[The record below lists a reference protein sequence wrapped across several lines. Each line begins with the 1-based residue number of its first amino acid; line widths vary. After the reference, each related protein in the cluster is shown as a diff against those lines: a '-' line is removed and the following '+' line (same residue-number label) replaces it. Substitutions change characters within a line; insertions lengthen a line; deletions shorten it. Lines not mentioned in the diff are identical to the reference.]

1 MAEKSPVKKFLI
13 FVSTLLGS
21 IAVVGAVV
29 ATSIERRL
37 QGELRSSVF
46 DALKPEWLRT
56 YTFGNPEMLETDLA
70 KVDYEMFYTDLLT
83 GKGFKFS
90 AENNSL
96 TAEDSRF
103 NVQLLEG
110 DRLKFFSN
118 SKEIGDGEVESV
130 TSSNELLLST
140 VHFHHDSPLDS
151 KEHSEMLKLD
161 SVRYYRPFTGTA
173 YRFYGNVDTTYDSLE
188 APEGY
193 HFSED
198 GALVEGEPVEHGDH
212 GGGHGGGHG
221 ESYTYV
227 PTIRPGEFQAYY
239 ESWPLGKFYRK
250 VRYRCQYIKGI
261 KNGTEEYFQANGH
274 CEWRKTWKLGIL
286 SGDFEE
292 WYLSGAKKLSANY
305 ADGKL
310 EGEYIAFHV
319 NGEKKVKTH
328 FHHGELHGRF
338 ESWNIKKNRL
348 FNKEYENG
356 KEKLKGSGSSSSGH

>member
-151 KEHSEMLKLD
+151 NEHSEMLKLD

-173 YRFYGNVDTTYDSLE
+173 YRFMEMWTLRMIHWKLQWVITLVKMEHSLRGNLLNTGIMVDM
-188 APEGY
+188 AEGM
-193 HFSED
+193 
-198 GALVEGEPVEHGDH
+198 VEGMEKAIPMSRLYALANFRLITKA
-212 GGGHGGGHG
+212 GHS
-221 ESYTYV
+221 ESFTEKCV
-227 PTIRPGEFQAYY
+227 TVV
-239 ESWPLGKFYRK
+239 STK
-250 VRYRCQYIKGI
+250 KGSRMVLRSI
-261 KNGTEEYFQANGH
+261 FKLMATVNGV
-274 CEWRKTWKLGIL
+274 KLG
-286 SGDFEE
+286 S
-292 WYLSGAKKLSANY
+292 
-305 ADGKL
+305 
-310 EGEYIAFHV
+310 
-319 NGEKKVKTH
+319 
-328 FHHGELHGRF
+328 
-338 ESWNIKKNRL
+338 
-348 FNKEYENG
+348 
-356 KEKLKGSGSSSSGH
+356 